1 VIVML
6 PMLPDRT
13 PHVVGSRLCLALVN
27 TVLWRRSEAPV
38 ERLQSYPDLVATVG
52 GAGWLESP
60 DALLK
65 EAVAHPR
72 LARTALA
79 AAIDLREML
88 FPLLSDIA
96 AGAVPTASDLKPLN
110 SHLNVSLGHVRV
122 ADSGDGLTP
131 TWWPENDLDLPVWQ
145 VAASAGA
152 VVTSDDRDR
161 LKQCPGE
168 QCGWLFVD
176 ESSNQSRRWCDSRL
190 CGNRAR
196 VRAHYERSR
205 NAG

>member
-1 VIVML
+1 M
-6 PMLPDRT
+6 D
-13 PHVVGSRLCLALVN
+13 
-27 TVLWRRSEAPV
+27 
-38 ERLQSYPDLVATVG
+38 
-52 GAGWLESP
+52 SP

-65 EAVAHPR
+65 EAAAHPR
-72 LARTALA
+72 RARTALA

-88 FPLLSDIA
+88 FPLLSGVA
-96 AGAVPTASDLKPLN
+96 AGAVPTASQLKPLN
-110 SHLNVSLGHVRV
+110 AHLNRSLGHVRV
-122 ADSGDGLTP
+122 AATDDGLST
-131 TWWPENDLDLPVWQ
+131 TWWPQNDLDLPVWQ
-145 VAASAGA
+145 IATSAGA

>member
-13 PHVVGSRLCLALVN
+13 PHVVGGRLCLALVN
-27 TVLWRRSEAPV
+27 TVLWRRSAAPV
-38 ERLQSYPDLVATVG
+38 ERLQSYPDLVTTVAQ
-52 GAGWLESP
+52 AGWLDSQ
-60 DALLK
+60 DSLLK
-65 EAVAHPR
+65 EAAAHPR
-72 LARTALA
+72 RARTAMA
-79 AAIDLREML
+79 AAIELRETL
-88 FPLLSDIA
+88 FSLLSDVA
-96 AGAVPTASDLKPLN
+96 AGAVPTATQLKPLN
-110 SHLNVSLGHVRV
+110 AYLNSSLDHVRV
-122 ADSGDGLTP
+122 AVTADGLTT

-152 VVTSDDRDR
+152 VVTSDDRGR